1 MNHLV
6 SYWQTL
12 TVSFNE
18 LNQILKPLLSPFT
31 QHLIPYSHLLLRW
44 KMIFIYLSDDLI
56 PKIITNEIKKYNCRR
71 FTYAADG
78 DEQIS

>member
-31 QHLIPYSHLLLRW
+31 QHLIPYSHLLLR
-44 KMIFIYLSDDLI
+44 
-56 PKIITNEIKKYNCRR
+56 
-71 FTYAADG
+71 
-78 DEQIS
+78 